1 MGFPLQL
8 TLTSFGPNTLLR
20 TLAEGS
26 ELQIALGGAQ
36 AGVARIL
43 AAGSWPCPTPSSY
56 EGLTTGLLS

>member
-26 ELQIALGGAQ
+26 ELRIALGGAQ

-43 AAGSWPCPTPSSY
+43 AAGLMALPHP
-56 EGLTTGLLS
+56 LFL